1 MTGPEY
7 PISHDYC
14 EARSGGIERVQRMA
28 ERRLDGHG
36 QKIDD
41 LTRACV
47 QLTAAVDRVTRILEK
62 QDQRLDRV
70 ENRNPFSYL
79 ETPGGKLLMLWS
91 SFVPDGGYATSYATS
106 AFGELRGPWIQREKT
121 LYALDGAHSMLFYTF
136 SGQLM
141 MSLHCPNDHARKRI
155 LLSGMPNRS
164 AKYFGQRFSA
174 KFHVRPADL

>member
-79 ETPGGKLLMLWS
+79 ETPGGKLLMRL
-91 SFVPDGGYATSYATS
+91 
-106 AFGELRGPWIQREKT
+106 L
-121 LYALDGAHSMLFYTF
+121 GAVVL
-136 SGQLM
+136 
-141 MSLHCPNDHARKRI
+141 I
-155 LLSGMPNRS
+155 LLCAGVGINIFQII
-164 AKYFGQRFSA
+164 KE
-174 KFHVRPADL
+174 VL